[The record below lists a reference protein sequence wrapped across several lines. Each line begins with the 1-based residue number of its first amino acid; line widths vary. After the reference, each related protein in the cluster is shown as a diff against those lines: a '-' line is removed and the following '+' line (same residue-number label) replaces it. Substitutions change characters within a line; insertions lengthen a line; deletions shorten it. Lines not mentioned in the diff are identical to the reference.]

1 MRYAII
7 ENAVCTNIVEADEA
21 FARQQG
27 WIPAGNAAIGDL
39 WDGEKFTKPLPD
51 LDALRTAKNDE
62 INAERER
69 RTFATF
75 EHAGKAISCDTLS
88 RSDID
93 GINGYV
99 ALYGAFPDIWPGEW
113 KCADNTYLAIGTVGE
128 WKAFYGAMVS
138 AGSALYSHAQE
149 LKAQLAQATTAEE
162 IAEIRQR
169 EMAEAAGEQAPPAR
183 TRRERGGMN
192 VE

>member
-1 MRYAII
+1 MAFVLVDNGVVVQKQP
-7 ENAVCTNIVEADEA
+7 NAQGGFLPAPDEVVC
-21 FARQQG
+21 G
-27 WIPAGNAAIGDL
+27 WL
-39 WDGEKFTKPLPD
+39 YDGERFTPPFSSLEV
-51 LDALRTAKNDE
+51 LRTAKNAE

-69 RTFATF
+69 RTFDTF

-88 RSDID
+88 RSDND

-162 IAEIRQR
+162 IAAI
-169 EMAEAAGEQAPPAR
+169 
-183 TRRERGGMN
+183 
-192 VE
+192 VW